1 MRIQEMIAPL
11 ADAEQVYG
19 QSEIEAALDRMA
31 VDITR
36 DFAQSNPIVLC
47 VMNGGVVIMGH
58 LLTRLHFPLEVDYLH
73 VTRYRGRT
81 HGGALSWQRKPELPL
96 NDRAVLIVDDILD
109 EGHTLV
115 EILDYCRDQQASQV
129 ATAVLVNK
137 RHERK
142 QLRAVVDY
150 VGLEVA
156 DRYVFGFGMD
166 YKGYLRNVPA
176 IYAVKEN

>member
-1 MRIQEMIAPL
+1 M
-11 ADAEQVYG
+11 
-19 QSEIEAALDRMA
+19 
-31 VDITR
+31 
-36 DFAQSNPIVLC
+36 
-47 VMNGGVVIMGH
+47 
-58 LLTRLHFPLEVDYLH
+58 
-73 VTRYRGRT
+73 
-81 HGGALSWQRKPELPL
+81 
-96 NDRAVLIVDDILD
+96 IVDDILD